1 MSAADLRPLA
11 GKHGFDAL
19 GVAAPEGDAA
29 RESGLADWLANG
41 FEGEMGW
48 MAREPE
54 RRASPKQLWPEVR
67 SVLVLGTNYGI
78 EGDVLAGLAHPDKA
92 SLALYALRRDY
103 HDVIKARLKAF
114 ARELVEHHGGEV
126 KVFVDTAPV
135 MEKPLAMQA
144 GLGWQGKHTV
154 LVSRDFGNWLF
165 LGAVYSTLEIA
176 PEPPGEDHC
185 GRCRRCLDSCPTDAF
200 PGPYRLDSRR
210 CIAYLTIEHKGVIP
224 RDLRP
229 AFGNRVFGCDDCLA
243 VCPWNKFAAASR
255 DQKLAL
261 RGDLAGPDLADLV
274 RLDDAA
280 FRALYAGTPIK
291 RTGRDRFVRNVLIAI
306 GNSGLPRFLPLVEAR
321 LDDESPLVRGMAI
334 WALARLAPP
343 EQVRQAARHRLPGE
357 PDADVRDEWEAA
369 LAAGEQ
375 A

>member
-1 MSAADLRPLA
+1 MNAADLRPLA
-11 GKHGFDAL
+11 AKHGFDAL
-19 GVAAPEGDAA
+19 GIAAPEGDAA
-29 RESGLADWLANG
+29 REAALADWLANG
-41 FEGEMGW
+41 YEGEMGW

-54 RRASPKQLWPEVR
+54 RRASPSRLWPEVR
-67 SVLVLGTNYGI
+67 SIIVLGLNYGL
-78 EGDVLAGLAHPDKA
+78 EGDVLAGLAHPDRA

-114 ARELVEHHGGEV
+114 AREMAERHGGDV

-165 LGAVYSTLEIA
+165 LGAVYTTLDIA
-176 PEPPGEDHC
+176 PDRPGEDHC

-200 PGPYRLDSRR
+200 PGPYQLDSRR

-224 RDLRP
+224 RELRP

-261 RGDLAGPDLADLV
+261 RGDLAGADLADLV
-274 RLDDAA
+274 QLDDAA

-306 GNSGLPRFLPLVEAR
+306 GNSGLPRFLPLVGAR
-321 LDDESPLVRGMAI
+321 LDDEAALVRGMAI
-334 WALARLAPP
+334 WALARLAPG
-343 EQVRQAARHRLPGE
+343 QVAEAARLRLPRE
-357 PDADVRDEWEAA
+357 RDNEVRAEWAAA